1 MKFIKKIGLF
11 LIVII
16 MITGCD
22 FTTSDMENINIY
34 TTIYPINY
42 LLDSLYGKHSNI
54 YSIYPLGVNLDKY
67 ELSDRK
73 IKEYS
78 KSDLFVFNS
87 LDEDRDRDYAVKMIN
102 NNSKLKV
109 IDVSTGMDYNNSVV
123 ELWLNP
129 YNYLMLAENIK
140 DGLSEYITNPYLV
153 EEIKKNYDSLGYNI
167 SKVDAD
173 LTESVNNAKYKTIVV
188 DNDALKFLEKYGLT
202 VISLENNKNFSLNT
216 VEEVKKLINNKE
228 IKYIYSL
235 DTTSNDTV
243 NNLVKQNGVEL
254 ITLNDMYS
262 VDGGITNTNDNYLS
276 VMKNNISLIEKELY
290 K

>member
-235 DTTSNDTV
+235 DTASNDTV